1 MENTPRT
8 IPSIVEQIKEE
19 MIKEGLHPTSV
30 DIEDEDPN
38 YIGVIINT
46 DDHFYDDED
55 NLYEHDVDIACEK
68 VKKIINGIDLKNVD
82 DVDSNSKIDY
92 ALWDDV
98 EYDYDSYHFV
108 LAAQDWH

>member
-8 IPSIVEQIKEE
+8 VASIVDQIKAE
-19 MIKEGLHPTSV
+19 MAKEGLHPISV

-38 YIGVIINT
+38 YVGVIINT

-68 VKKIINGIDLKNVD
+68 IEKIINGIDLKNVYD
-82 DVDSNSKIDY
+82 EYEDSKIDY
-92 ALWDDV
+92 ALKGDV
-98 EYDYDSYHFV
+98 TYDYDNYHFV
-108 LAAQDWH
+108 LAAEN